1 MEKKENLKGWLDNLV
16 DQRMKEAGFTVQT
29 TPTQKNQQE
38 ATPVKGTITFLKEKS
53 AKKAKPHSQKPK
65 VKK

>member
-29 TPTQKNQQE
+29 TPTQKTPPE
-38 ATPVKGTITFLKEKS
+38 TTPVNGTITFLKGTL
-53 AKKAKPHSQKPK
+53 AKKAEQHFQQQKD
-65 VKK
+65 KK